1 MILLIMYAS
10 LMAVF
15 IFLLL
20 YTTYHY
26 KDLNK
31 YFARILIFSLIFI
44 IFNIFRD
51 ISEEIGSEFSEK
63 IIMYFIYSIY
73 PFIIINFFLMI
84 KNNVTIEKF
93 VNMERVRKIK
103 LRSMRKDLIEK
114 YRIKEIPSKTM
125 EKILE
130 EMGFLK
136 RKNE

>member
-1 MILLIMYAS
+1 MYIS